1 MDKLYFGTG
10 GIPLCTEPRDTENGI
25 RATKQLGLGSMEL
38 EFVRN
43 VNISSEKA
51 PLIKRVSQEAGV
63 KLTAHASYFINL
75 NSPEDEKRAASRQR
89 LFAAANALN
98 SCGGYSVCVHAA
110 YRLDSSKEQVYSRV
124 KKEIGHVVQD
134 CKDHGIKVWIRPE
147 TAGKHAQFGTLEE
160 LVQFSS
166 EFDQVL
172 PCIDFSHIRA
182 TTNGRVN
189 SYEEYCKAL
198 DLVEKGLGKNA
209 LKEMHLHIQG
219 VNYGDKGEKNHLAIK
234 DDPFWNYKD
243 LMRALKGYG
252 VAGCVTCESPV
263 LEEDALIL
271 KKYYGSL

>member
-25 RATKQLGLGSMEL
+25 RTIKKLGLGSMEL

-43 VNISSEKA
+43 VNISKEKA
-51 PLIKRVSQEAGV
+51 PIIKKTAEELGV

-75 NSPEDEKRAASRQR
+75 NSPEDEKRSASRQR
-89 LFAAANALN
+89 LFAAAQAL
-98 SCGGYSVCVHAA
+98 SWSGGYSVCVHSAF
-110 YRLDSSKEQVYSRV
+110 RLDSSKEQVYARV
-124 KKEIGHVVQD
+124 KKEIGLVVQD
-134 CKDHGIKVWIRPE
+134 CKNHGIDVWIRPE

-172 PCIDFSHIRA
+172 PCIDFSHMRA

-189 SYEEYCKAL
+189 SYDEYCKAL
-198 DLVEKGLGKNA
+198 DVVEKGLGKTA

-219 VNYGDKGEKNHLAIK
+219 VNYGDKGEKNHLSIQE
-234 DDPFWNYKD
+234 DPSWNYKD
-243 LMRALKGYG
+243 LMKALKDYS
-252 VAGCVTCESPV
+252 VAGCVTVESPV

-271 KKYYGSL
+271 KNYYDSL